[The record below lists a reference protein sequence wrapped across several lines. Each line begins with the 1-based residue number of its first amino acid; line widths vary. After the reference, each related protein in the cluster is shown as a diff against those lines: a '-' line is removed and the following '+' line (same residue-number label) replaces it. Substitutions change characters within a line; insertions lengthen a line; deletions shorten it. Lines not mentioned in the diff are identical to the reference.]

1 MKGRLPLKLSV
12 TAIVILTILA
22 LLPQLVNA
30 YWLHISIRTLWLVYL
45 SVAWTIAGRAHV
57 LDLCHSTFVGVGA
70 YTSTLLF
77 LKLDV
82 SPWLGMLVGMAIA
95 LLVALFIG
103 WLCFR
108 AQLQLLPFVM
118 VTLAFAVIV
127 TFLALSLGV
136 TGGAEGLRIM
146 RTASNSWNFQWV
158 SKLPYYY
165 LILGMT
171 VLVVVIYRLID
182 RSKLGIYF
190 KAIADN
196 ERGAAAIG
204 IDIMRYKL
212 IAIGISAILAAL
224 AGTFWAQYSSYVE
237 PNSYLGPQLV
247 LMLLLF
253 AAVGGM
259 ASTWGPVVAPLVLAP
274 LSDIFNAYLGSR
286 YTGSAP
292 ILYGVLICLVILF
305 LPRGVIT
312 WVEERFRKST

>member
-1 MKGRLPLKLSV
+1 M
-12 TAIVILTILA
+12 VIFTLLA
-22 LLPQLVNA
+22 LLPHLVNA
-30 YWLHISIRTLWLVYL
+30 YWVHISIRALWFVYL
-45 SVAWTIAGRAHV
+45 SVAWTIACRAHV
-57 LDLCHSTFVGVGA
+57 LDLCHSTFVGIGA

-77 LKLDV
+77 LRLDV
-82 SPWLGMLVGMAIA
+82 SPWLGMLAGMAIA
-95 LLVALFIG
+95 LLVALLIG

-127 TFLALSLGV
+127 TFIALSLGV
-136 TGGAEGLRIM
+136 IGGAEGLRLI
-146 RTASNSWNFQWV
+146 RTTSNAWNFQWV

-171 VLVVVIYRLID
+171 VFVVVIYRLID

-190 KAIADN
+190 RAIADN

-292 ILYGVLICLVILF
+292 ILYGILICLVILF